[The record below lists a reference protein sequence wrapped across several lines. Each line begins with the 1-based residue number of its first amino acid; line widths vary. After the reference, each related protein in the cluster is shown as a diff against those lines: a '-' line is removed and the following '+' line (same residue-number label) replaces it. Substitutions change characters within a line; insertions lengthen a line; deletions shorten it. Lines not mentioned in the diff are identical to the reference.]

1 MIDLKT
7 CHTGK
12 KYVFVFFFSVHLCK
26 GKGTIMQSPKQQLVL
41 FYNFQ
46 QYVIFLTELQYENTK
61 LKERTIPPLVV
72 EEYQVVHQ
80 LLHQQTS

>member
-1 MIDLKT
+1 
-7 CHTGK
+7 
-12 KYVFVFFFSVHLCK
+12 
-26 GKGTIMQSPKQQLVL
+26 MQSPKQQLVL

-61 LKERTIPPLVV
+61 LKELTIPPLVV